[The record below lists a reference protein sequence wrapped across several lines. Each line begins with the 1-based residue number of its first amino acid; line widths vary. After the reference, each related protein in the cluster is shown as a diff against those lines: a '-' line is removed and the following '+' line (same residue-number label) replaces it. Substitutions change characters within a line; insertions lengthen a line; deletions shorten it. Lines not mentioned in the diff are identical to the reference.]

1 MKVFRDSNRRRQKTK
16 QKTLYGKRGPSEC
29 QNLDQQWGNA
39 ISRRSKTVRVNMKR
53 SSSLDLLWSSA
64 TNRAVKCNI
73 VSNMDYS
80 PAIADSRPQS
90 EYAGVVWDVF
100 SYKWKAELHIAE
112 EGDRLFLGLF
122 ENDRDAAICVNQKCA
137 ERGIEPLNPELV
149 EKPRKR
155 EPQSLNWE
163 NAMDKWR
170 GNLASIQKDHDEI
183 MKTLFDCEQDLLQ
196 ADIGGNILGDDE
208 WNPLSGDDECGG
220 NFLTPDETRGEA
232 SPLSSIS
239 SSSFGLY
246 DQTAEGMV
254 TGSETDIPAPSEPE
268 VVAKAPKKENDK
280 RSPEA
285 KQLKTMPVWYPL
297 RSRNLNNTL
306 RIEPSQR
313 RYEDVEYIHCLIVGS
328 SNAGKLALVDRY
340 IYDDFLDIRYRKK
353 IHRKISNSG
362 EALDTHRAPFIVIN
376 HEAFCP
382 ILHNSSGVE
391 LTNEFL
397 DTTNY
402 LDNMDAFVFVY
413 NIVDRKSFEELQLLH
428 QLIYK
433 SRLKRGQE
441 GPLPAILVATALD
454 CADANHSKDR
464 FIWDLSFSH
473 LRSYFPFTIT
483 TTILS
488 FLEYKDSVS
497 WFEGWSLAKRWNLPF
512 LETSAKTGFNVEEAF
527 HATFREA
534 QNPMVRMFS
543 RFTLHR
549 KRSFVNVISSV

>member
-1 MKVFRDSNRRRQKTK
+1 
-16 QKTLYGKRGPSEC
+16 
-29 QNLDQQWGNA
+29 
-39 ISRRSKTVRVNMKR
+39 MKR
-53 SSSLDLLWSSA
+53 SSSLDLLWSTA
-64 TNRAVKCNI
+64 NNRAVKCNI

-80 PAIADSRPQS
+80 PSIAESRPQS
-90 EYAGVVWDVF
+90 EYAGVLWDVF

-155 EPQSLNWE
+155 EPHAWE
-163 NAMDKWR
+163 SAMDKWR

-196 ADIGGNILGDDE
+196 ADIGGNIL
-208 WNPLSGDDECGG
+208 
-220 NFLTPDETRGEA
+220 TPDETRGEA

-246 DQTAEGMV
+246 EQTAEGV
-254 TGSETDIPAPSEPE
+254 ISGSETDISAPAEPE
-268 VVAKAPKKENDK
+268 VVVKAPEKENDK

-297 RSRNLNNTL
+297 RSRNLTNTL

-382 ILHNSSGVE
+382 IIHNSSGVE
-391 LTNEFL
+391 LTSSFL
-397 DTTNY
+397 QTTNY

-433 SRLKRGQE
+433 SRLQRGHE
-441 GPLPAILVATALD
+441 GPMPAILVATALD
-454 CADANHSKDR
+454 CADDNHPKDR

-473 LRSYFPFTIT
+473 LRSNFSFTIT

-488 FLEYKDSVS
+488 FLECKDSVS

-534 QNPMVRMFS
+534 QNPMIRMFS

-549 KRSFVNVISSV
+549 KRSFVNVIPSV